1 MDTDNASLLS
11 NACALLERSRAELQA
26 ADIEIATLQ
35 ARREMLAEVVSALSG
50 KPRTRRGRPA
60 KQEQQQPQDDAAAID
75 AFAEVAA

>member
-1 MDTDNASLLS
+1 MDATDNASLLT

-26 ADIEIATLQ
+26 VDIEIATLQ

-50 KPRTRRGRPA
+50 KPRTRRARQKPA
-60 KQEQQQPQDDAAAID
+60 PEQDDTAAID

>member
-1 MDTDNASLLS
+1 MDTDNASLLT

-50 KPRTRRGRPA
+50 KPRARRGRTP
-60 KQEQQQPQDDAAAID
+60 KSPQEPQDEAVAID
-75 AFAEVAA
+75 AFAEAVA